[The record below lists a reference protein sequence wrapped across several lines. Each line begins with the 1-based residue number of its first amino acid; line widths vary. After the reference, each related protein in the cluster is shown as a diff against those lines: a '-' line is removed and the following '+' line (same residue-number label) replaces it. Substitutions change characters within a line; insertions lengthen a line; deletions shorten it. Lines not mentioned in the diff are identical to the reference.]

1 MSIKIGIFGAGSIG
15 CYVGGRLAANGE
27 DVVFLGRE
35 RLAKTIRET
44 GLRLTHFDRAEAMA
58 RPVQFETDPKT
69 LGDCDI
75 IIVTVKSQDTQTAGK
90 TLVKAASSKAVIV
103 SLQNGIGN
111 EVTLKNEMPDH
122 DVYAAMVPN
131 NVVNLG
137 GGHFHMGTE
146 GDITL
151 QDAPALKS
159 LKARMIAAS
168 IATTSASD
176 MTAVQWG
183 KLILNLNNPIN
194 ALCGVTLVEE
204 LGQKDNRL
212 VLAACIRETL
222 AVLDAANIT
231 PAQVGKVPPEKL
243 AKLLSLPN
251 FLYRQVMKRAIKIDP
266 KARSSMWE
274 DLTGGRAS
282 EIDHISGA
290 VTRLGQ
296 KHGVPTPYNDTI
308 VRLTHEAFA
317 NGESPNYSGKTLKA
331 LCES

>member
-1 MSIKIGIFGAGSIG
+1 MSNKIGIFGAGSIG

-35 RLAKTIRET
+35 RLAKTIRDT
-44 GLRLTHFDRAEAMA
+44 GLRLTHFDRAEAIA
-58 RPVQFETDPKT
+58 NPVDFQTDPKC
-69 LGDCDI
+69 LSACDT
-75 IIVTVKSQDTQTAGK
+75 IIVTVKSQDTQEAGK
-90 TLVKAASSKAVIV
+90 TLTKMASANAVII

-111 EVTLKNEMPDH
+111 EITLKNEMPDH
-122 DVYAAMVPN
+122 DVHAAMVPN

-151 QDAPALKS
+151 HDVPALKH
-159 LKARMIAAS
+159 LEARMIAAS
-168 IATTSASD
+168 IATTSATD

-194 ALCGVTLVEE
+194 ALSGVPLVEE
-204 LGQKDNRL
+204 LGQRDNRL

-222 AVLDAANIT
+222 AVLSAANIT

-282 EIDHISGA
+282 EIDYISGA

-296 KHGVPTPYNDTI
+296 DHGVPTPYNDAI
-308 VRLTHEAFA
+308 LRLTHEAFA
-317 NGESPNYSGKTLKA
+317 KGQSPAYSGKTLKA
-331 LCES
+331 LCET